1 MQKVDFPLEFP
12 LKCAWILSLPE
23 VFCIFQKFLQKKL
36 HVLITFYHID
46 LLDAIFEI
54 ELRNR
59 KMYISPLELTS
70 NINKNL
76 IKQFRNQDFNNFKLS
91 LTLNPFSFLMFL
103 GG

>member
-1 MQKVDFPLEFP
+1 MQKVDFSLEFP
-12 LKCAWILSLPE
+12 PKCAWILSLLE
-23 VFCIFQKFLQKKL
+23 IFC
-36 HVLITFYHID
+36 
-46 LLDAIFEI
+46 LLDAMFGI